1 MIEPIEGP
9 VTKRE
14 VDEARKEIVAAA
26 KELEKSGEL
35 NIEDILSG
43 GEMVE

>member
-1 MIEPIEGP
+1 MFEPIEGP

-14 VDEARKEIVAAA
+14 VDEARKEVVAAA
-26 KELEKSGEL
+26 KKMEADGDL
-35 NIEDILSG
+35 NIEDLLSG